1 MNSTT
6 ERKVKKIVDSAA
18 AVKPKRK
25 RAAAKPDAA
34 AVASTTIAAAK
45 KFVAAKRAAP
55 VVAGAGNGQDYS
67 AYHPI
72 SRSQQRLVSS
82 PDALRGRVFQAAGTT
97 PFERHPEI
105 TLAEIAS
112 IHREIDN
119 QGRCL
124 RLADLNSRV
133 LREDPHTQ
141 AVDRIRRAIFRYPL
155 LWKPRNKTTLAQLCQ
170 LAVQSVIEDIDGF
183 QRASGELLIANSGG
197 FGAAEIVWK
206 DKKIRI
212 PTGRVTSLNVPV
224 FAPCEL
230 RGIKNRWFS
239 WDVQTDEPFIDMGSY
254 NYVSATRDP
263 ETGRDMHKVLLH
275 VGAGDAGQAVRHR
288 GYQYANALLFALKG
302 LGVEKWATLIEVCS
316 VPTVYTQ
323 MPSGGGGKAP
333 APEAIDDAVLIMED
347 IGRGR
352 PNILGPEFGEIK
364 ISPIPSANALHPG
377 LIGYIETAQSK
388 LVLGS
393 TLAVEVNGVGSYA
406 AAETHADGTEAI
418 QQIDADLE
426 CATYRQQLAR
436 SILTLNAEN
445 FARAFSPYVE
455 GGCTPDDIRDCVPS
469 CYREIRRETTQ
480 AQRMSVFLMAK
491 NAGFKVSEDQLAAEM
506 QLRTDLPELA
516 PLPQPV
522 AAPLP
527 QPEPEVRALPVAAVA
542 APEVES
548 ACLMALLPPS
558 VAAMLQPHCLPG
570 YDLPLHITLG
580 MFDRGYGLQQLG
592 SAIALALEG
601 LGPLA
606 VTVGGGQL
614 QTFEGDGVVQPVW
627 APVESPA
634 LPMMRAM
641 IVAATTL
648 AECPPDDV
656 ERDYIPHVTLGYV
669 PTGAALSPEGVPAQT
684 FVVREFV
691 LAAGPE
697 ILARFPL

>member
-6 ERKVKKIVDSAA
+6 ERKVKAIVDSAA

-25 RAAAKPDAA
+25 RATKPDAA

-45 KFVAAKRAAP
+45 KYVAAKRAAP
-55 VVAGAGNGQDYS
+55 VIAEAGNGQDYA

-82 PDALRGRVFQAAGTT
+82 PDALRGRVFQKAGTT

-119 QGRCL
+119 QGRCE
-124 RLADLNSRV
+124 RLADLNSRI
-133 LREDPHTQ
+133 LREDAHTQ

-155 LWKPRNKTTLAQLCQ
+155 LWKPRNKTTLARLCQ

-183 QRASGELLIANSGG
+183 QRTSGELLIANSGG
-197 FGAAEIVWK
+197 FGAAEIIWK

-212 PTGRVTSLNVPV
+212 PTGKTTSLNVPV
-224 FAPCEL
+224 FAPTEL
-230 RGIKNRWFS
+230 HGIKNRWFS
-239 WDVQTDEPFIDMGSY
+239 WDIQTDEPFIDQGSR

-263 ETGRDMHKVLLH
+263 ETGSDMHKVLLH
-275 VGAGDAGQAVRHR
+275 IGQGDAGQSARHR

-316 VPTVYTQ
+316 VPTVYAQ
-323 MPSGGGGKAP
+323 MPSPNKQP
-333 APEAIDDAVLIMED
+333 TPEAIDEAVLIMED
-347 IGRGR
+347 IGKGR
-352 PNILGPEFGEIK
+352 PNILGPEFEISV
-364 ISPIPSANALHPG
+364 SPIPSANALHPG

-388 LVLGS
+388 LINSS
-393 TLAVEVNGVGSYA
+393 TLTIEVNGVGSYA
-406 AAETHADGTEAI
+406 AAETHADGQEAV

-426 CATYRQQLAR
+426 CETYRTGLAR
-436 SILTLNAEN
+436 SILTLNAEG
-445 FARAFSPYVE
+445 FAKAFAPYVE

-491 NAGFKVSEDQLAAEM
+491 NAGFAVSQDQVAEEM
-506 QLRTDLPELA
+506 QLRTEMPELV

-527 QPEPEVRALPVAAVA
+527 LPEVRALPVAPVA

-548 ACLMALLPPS
+548 ACLMAVLPAG

-570 YDLPLHITLG
+570 YDLPLHITVG

-592 SAIALALEG
+592 TAIASALEG
-601 LGPLA
+601 LGRLA

-614 QTFEGDGVVQPVW
+614 QTFEGDGTTQPVW
-627 APVESPA
+627 ASVDSPEM
-634 LPMMRAM
+634 PMMRAM

-648 AECPPDDV
+648 AGCPPDDAD
-656 ERDYIPHVTLGYV
+656 RDYVPHVTLGYV
-669 PTGAALSPEGVPAQT
+669 PMGAALPPEGVPAQT
-684 FVVREFV
+684 FIINDLV

>member
-6 ERKVKKIVDSAA
+6 ERKVKDIVDG
-18 AVKPKRK
+18 V
-25 RAAAKPDAA
+25 AAAKPKRRRAVVKPDPA

-45 KFVAAKRAAP
+45 KLVAAKRAAP

-82 PDALRGRVFQAAGTT
+82 PDALRGRVFQRAGTT

-119 QGRCL
+119 QGRCE

-133 LREDPHTQ
+133 LREDGHTQ

-155 LWKPRNKTTLAQLCQ
+155 RWKPRNATTLARLCQ

-183 QRASGELLIANSGG
+183 QRTSGELLIANSGG

-224 FAPCEL
+224 FAPSEL
-230 RGIKNRWFS
+230 QGVKNRWFS
-239 WDVQTDEPFIDMGSY
+239 WDIQTDEPYIDQGGR

-263 ETGRDMHKVLLH
+263 ETGRDMHKLLLH

-323 MPSGGGGKAP
+323 MPSGGKAP
-333 APEAIDDAVLIMED
+333 SPEAIDDAVLILED

-352 PNILGPEFGEIK
+352 PNILGPEFGTISV
-364 ISPIPSANALHPG
+364 SPIPSANALHPG

-393 TLAVEVNGVGSYA
+393 TLQVEVNGVGSYA

-426 CATYRQQLAR
+426 CETYRTQLAR
-436 SILTLNAEN
+436 SILHLNAEN

-455 GGCTPDDIRDCVPS
+455 GGCGPDDIRDCVPS

-491 NAGFKVSEDQLAAEM
+491 NAGFKVSEDQVAEEM
-506 QLRTDLPELA
+506 QLRTELPELA

-527 QPEPEVRALPVAAVA
+527 QPEPEVRALPVAA
-542 APEVES
+542 PEVES
-548 ACLMALLPPS
+548 ACLMALLPAG
-558 VAAMLQPHCLPG
+558 VAAMLQPHCLPS
-570 YDLPLHITLG
+570 YDLPLHITVG
-580 MFDRGYGLQQLG
+580 MFDRAHGLQQLG
-592 SAIALALEG
+592 SAIASALEG

-627 APVESPA
+627 APVDAPELA
-634 LPMMRAM
+634 MMRAM
-641 IVAATTL
+641 VVAATMM
-648 AECPPDDV
+648 AGCPVDDAD
-656 ERDYIPHVTLGYV
+656 RDYVPHVTLGYV
-669 PTGAALSPEGVPAQT
+669 PTGAAVPTEGVPAQT
-684 FVVREFV
+684 FIVRELV

>member
-6 ERKVKKIVDSAA
+6 ERKVKDIVDGVAAAAKPKRRRAA
-18 AVKPKRK
+18 AVKPD
-25 RAAAKPDAA
+25 PA
-34 AVASTTIAAAK
+34 AVASTAIAAAK
-45 KFVAAKRAAP
+45 KLVAAKRAAP

-82 PDALRGRVFQAAGTT
+82 PDALRGRVFQRAGTT

-112 IHREIDN
+112 IHKEIDN
-119 QGRCL
+119 QGRCE

-133 LREDPHTQ
+133 LREDAHTQ

-183 QRASGELLIANSGG
+183 QRTSGELLIANSGG

-224 FAPCEL
+224 FAPSEL
-230 RGIKNRWFS
+230 QGVKNRWFS
-239 WDVQTDEPFIDMGSY
+239 WDIQTDEPYIDQGGR

-263 ETGRDMHKVLLH
+263 DTGQQLHKLLLH
-275 VGAGDAGQAVRHR
+275 VGAGDAGQSARHR

-333 APEAIDDAVLIMED
+333 SPEAIDDAALILED

-388 LVLGS
+388 LILSS
-393 TLAVEVNGVGSYA
+393 TLQVEVNGTGSYA
-406 AAETHADGTEAI
+406 AAETHADGQEAV

-480 AQRMSVFLMAK
+480 AQRMSVFMMAK
-491 NAGFKVSEDQLAAEM
+491 NAGFKVSEDQVAEEM
-506 QLRTDLPELA
+506 QLRTELPELT

-527 QPEPEVRALPVAAVA
+527 QPEPEVRALPVAA
-542 APEVES
+542 PEVES
-548 ACLMALLPPS
+548 ACLMALLPAG

-580 MFDRGYGLQQLG
+580 MFDRRHGLQQLG
-592 SAIALALEG
+592 SAIASALGG

-627 APVESPA
+627 APVDAPE
-634 LPMMRAM
+634 LGMMRAM
-641 IVAATTL
+641 IVAATMM
-648 AECPPDDV
+648 AGCPADDAD
-656 ERDYIPHVTLGYV
+656 RDYVPHVTLGYV
-669 PTGAALSPEGVPAQT
+669 PTGAAVPTEGVPAQT
-684 FVVREFV
+684 FVVRELV